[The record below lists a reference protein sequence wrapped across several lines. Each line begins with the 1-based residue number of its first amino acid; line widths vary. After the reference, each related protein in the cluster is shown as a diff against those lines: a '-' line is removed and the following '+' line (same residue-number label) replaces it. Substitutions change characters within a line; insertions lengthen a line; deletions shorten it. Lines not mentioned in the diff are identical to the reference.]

1 MVHTALLIIDMQ
13 KAFDNP
19 IWGER
24 NNPQA
29 EQQALRVLAYFRK
42 HALPVLHVQHISDN
56 PQSQF
61 HNKQNQVFKSGF
73 EPVTAE
79 PVFQKTV
86 NSAFI
91 GTNLET
97 YLRKNQICHL
107 VVVGLTLPHCVSTT
121 TRMAANL
128 GFEVTLLADAT
139 ASFTLS
145 NKNGQA
151 ISPETI
157 HEINFLSLQDEFAQ
171 ILTTEEFLTQVQ
183 V

>member
-1 MVHTALLIIDMQ
+1 MVHTALVIIDMQ
-13 KAFDNP
+13 KAFDRP

-29 EQQALRVLAYFRK
+29 EHQALRILGYFRK
-42 HALPVLHVQHISDN
+42 HGLPVLHVQHISDN

-61 HNKQNQVFKSGF
+61 HNKQNQEFKSGF
-73 EPVTAE
+73 EPVASE

-107 VVVGLTLPHCVSTT
+107 VLAGLTLPHCVSTT

-139 ASFTLS
+139 ASFTLA
-145 NKNGQA
+145 NKNGQV
-151 ISPETI
+151 ISPDTI
-157 HEINFLSLQDEFAQ
+157 HEINLLSLQDEFAQ
-171 ILTTEEFLTQVQ
+171 ILTTEESLTQVQ

>member
-1 MVHTALLIIDMQ
+1 MVHTALLVIDMQ
-13 KAFDNP
+13 KAFENP

-61 HNKQNQVFKSGF
+61 HNKQNQEFKSEF
-73 EPVTAE
+73 EPVASE
-79 PVFQKTV
+79 P
-86 NSAFI
+86 I

-97 YLRKNQICHL
+97 YLRTNQICHL

-157 HEINFLSLQDEFAQ
+157 HEINLLSLQDEFAQ
-171 ILTTEEFLTQVQ
+171 ILTTEEFLTQV
-183 V
+183 

>member
-13 KAFDNP
+13 KAFDSP

-29 EQQALRVLAYFRK
+29 EHQALRLLAYFRK
-42 HALPVLHVQHISDN
+42 HSLPVLHVQHISDN

-61 HNKQNQVFKSGF
+61 HNKQKSGVLKVDLNRLPQNLSF
-73 EPVTAE
+73 
-79 PVFQKTV
+79 KKMV

-97 YLRKNQICHL
+97 YLRTNQICHL

-145 NKNGQA
+145 NKNGQT

-157 HEINFLSLQDEFAQ
+157 HES
-171 ILTTEEFLTQVQ
+171 
-183 V
+183 

>member
-1 MVHTALLIIDMQ
+1 MVHTALLVIDMQ
-13 KAFDNP
+13 KAFNSP

-29 EQQALRVLAYFRK
+29 EYQALRVLAHFRK
-42 HALPVLHVQHISDN
+42 HDLPVLHVQHISDN

-79 PVFQKTV
+79 PVFQKMV

-97 YLRKNQICHL
+97 YLRKKQICRI

-145 NKNGQA
+145 NKNGQV

-157 HEINFLSLQDEFAQ
+157 HEINLLSLQDEFAQ

>member
-13 KAFDNP
+13 KAFDRP

-29 EQQALRVLAYFRK
+29 EHQALRVLAYFRK

-73 EPVTAE
+73 EPVTSE

-97 YLRKNQICHL
+97 YLREKQIRHL
-107 VVVGLTLPHCVSTT
+107 VLVGDP
-121 TRMAANL
+121 
-128 GFEVTLLADAT
+128 
-139 ASFTLS
+139 ASLCIYYDT
-145 NKNGQA
+145 NG
-151 ISPETI
+151 SESW
-157 HEINFLSLQDEFAQ
+157 F
-171 ILTTEEFLTQVQ
+171 
-183 V
+183 

>member
-13 KAFDNP
+13 KAFDRP

-29 EQQALRVLAYFRK
+29 EHQALRVLAYFRK
-42 HALPVLHVQHISDN
+42 HGLPVLHIQHISDN

-61 HNKQNQVFKSGF
+61 HNKQNQEFKSGF
-73 EPVTAE
+73 EPVASE

-97 YLRKNQICHL
+97 YLRTNQICHL
-107 VVVGLTLPHCVSTT
+107 VVIPHCVSTT

-145 NKNGQA
+145 NKNGQD

-157 HEINFLSLQDEFAQ
+157 HEINLLSLQDEFAQ

>member
-1 MVHTALLIIDMQ
+1 MDLNHLL
-13 KAFDNP
+13 
-19 IWGER
+19 
-24 NNPQA
+24 
-29 EQQALRVLAYFRK
+29 
-42 HALPVLHVQHISDN
+42 
-56 PQSQF
+56 
-61 HNKQNQVFKSGF
+61 QNLSF
-73 EPVTAE
+73 
-79 PVFQKTV
+79 KTV

-107 VVVGLTLPHCVSTT
+107 VLVGLTLPHCISTT

-157 HEINFLSLQDEFAQ
+157 HEINLLFS
-171 ILTTEEFLTQVQ
+171 TR
-183 V
+183 

>member
-1 MVHTALLIIDMQ
+1 MVHTALLVIDMQ
-13 KAFDNP
+13 KAFDSP

-29 EQQALRVLAYFRK
+29 EHQALRVLAYFRK
-42 HALPVLHVQHISDN
+42 HALPVLHVQQISDN

-73 EPVTAE
+73 EPITSE

-97 YLRKNQICHL
+97 YLRKKKIGHL

-128 GFEVTLLADAT
+128 GFKVTLLADAT

-145 NKNGQA
+145 NKNGQT

-157 HEINFLSLQDEFAQ
+157 HEINLLSLQNEFAQ
-171 ILTTEEFLTQVQ
+171 ILTTEEFLTQIQ

>member
-29 EQQALRVLAYFRK
+29 EHQALRVLEYFRK

-56 PQSQF
+56 PQ
-61 HNKQNQVFKSGF
+61 
-73 EPVTAE
+73 

-107 VVVGLTLPHCVSTT
+107 IVVGLTLPHCVSTT

-128 GFEVTLLADAT
+128 GFRVTLLADAT

-145 NKNGQA
+145 NKNGQT

-157 HEINFLSLQDEFAQ
+157 HEINLLSLQDEFAQ
-171 ILTTEEFLTQVQ
+171 ILTTKEFLTQV
-183 V
+183 

>member
-13 KAFDNP
+13 KAFNRP

-73 EPVTAE
+73 EPITSE

-97 YLRKNQICHL
+97 YLYFFAELLNLFKNST
-107 VVVGLTLPHCVSTT
+107 GPHMRSCFLYFYAFNCKSSSISARVLACE
-121 TRMAANL
+121 MAPRSLAAP
-128 GFEVTLLADAT
+128 EV
-139 ASFTLS
+139 
-145 NKNGQA
+145 
-151 ISPETI
+151 PRR
-157 HEINFLSLQDEFAQ
+157 
-171 ILTTEEFLTQVQ
+171 
-183 V
+183 

>member
-1 MVHTALLIIDMQ
+1 MIHTALLIIDMQ

-29 EQQALRVLAYFRK
+29 EHQALRVLAYFRK

-61 HNKQNQVFKSGF
+61 HNKQNQEFKSGF

-97 YLRKNQICHL
+97 YLRKNQIGHL
-107 VVVGLTLPHCVSTT
+107 VLVGLTLPHCVSTT

-128 GFEVTLLADAT
+128 GFKVTLLADAT
-139 ASFTLS
+139 PVLPYLTKTVRPSLLRLSMRLISFLYKMS
-145 NKNGQA
+145 LLKFLLQKN
-151 ISPETI
+151 
-157 HEINFLSLQDEFAQ
+157 F
-171 ILTTEEFLTQVQ
+171 
-183 V
+183 

>member
-1 MVHTALLIIDMQ
+1 MFNIYLTI
-13 KAFDNP
+13 P
-19 IWGER
+19 SR
-24 NNPQA
+24 NFITNKIRS
-29 EQQALRVLAYFRK
+29 LKWIGTSCFRTY
-42 HALPVLHVQHISDN
+42 LS
-56 PQSQF
+56 
-61 HNKQNQVFKSGF
+61 
-73 EPVTAE
+73 
-79 PVFQKTV
+79 KTV

-145 NKNGQA
+145 NKNDQA

-157 HEINFLSLQDEFAQ
+157 HEINLLSLQDEFAQ
-171 ILTTEEFLTQVQ
+171 ILTTEEFLASISIKRIRQLLLS
-183 V
+183 

>member
-24 NNPQA
+24 NNLQA

-73 EPVTAE
+73 EPITSE
-79 PVFQKTV
+79 PVFQKRLI
-86 NSAFI
+86 APL
-91 GTNLET
+91 LE
-97 YLRKNQICHL
+97 
-107 VVVGLTLPHCVSTT
+107 
-121 TRMAANL
+121 
-128 GFEVTLLADAT
+128 
-139 ASFTLS
+139 
-145 NKNGQA
+145 
-151 ISPETI
+151 
-157 HEINFLSLQDEFAQ
+157 Q
-171 ILTTEEFLTQVQ
+171 ILKHIYEKNRFVI
-183 V
+183 

>member
-13 KAFDNP
+13 KAFDSP

-29 EQQALRVLAYFRK
+29 EHQALRLLAYFRK

-73 EPVTAE
+73 EPITSE
-79 PVFQKTV
+79 PVFQKMV

-97 YLRKNQICHL
+97 YLRTNQICHL

-139 ASFTLS
+139 LS
-145 NKNGQA
+145 NKNGQT

-157 HEINFLSLQDEFAQ
+157 HEIHLLSLQDEFAQ

>member
-61 HNKQNQVFKSGF
+61 HNKQNQEFKSGF

-79 PVFQKTV
+79 TVFQKTV

-91 GTNLET
+91 GTNL
-97 YLRKNQICHL
+97 
-107 VVVGLTLPHCVSTT
+107 
-121 TRMAANL
+121 
-128 GFEVTLLADAT
+128 
-139 ASFTLS
+139 
-145 NKNGQA
+145 
-151 ISPETI
+151 
-157 HEINFLSLQDEFAQ
+157 
-171 ILTTEEFLTQVQ
+171 
-183 V
+183 

>member
-13 KAFDNP
+13 KAFDSP

-29 EQQALRVLAYFRK
+29 EHQALRVLAYFRK
-42 HALPVLHVQHISDN
+42 HDLPVLHVQHISDN

-61 HNKQNQVFKSGF
+61 HNKQNQEFKSGF
-73 EPVTAE
+73 EPVASE

-97 YLRKNQICHL
+97 YLRKKQICRI

-145 NKNGQA
+145 NKNGQT

-157 HEINFLSLQDEFAQ
+157 HEINLLSLQDEFAQ

>member
-1 MVHTALLIIDMQ
+1 MVHTALLVIDMQ

-29 EQQALRVLAYFRK
+29 EHQALRLLAYFRK
-42 HALPVLHVQHISDN
+42 HSLPVLHVQHISDN

-73 EPVTAE
+73 EPVASE

-97 YLRKNQICHL
+97 YLRKKQICRI

-121 TRMAANL
+121 TQMAANL

-145 NKNGQA
+145 NKNGQV

-157 HEINFLSLQDEFAQ
+157 HEINLLSLQDEFAQ
-171 ILTTEEFLTQVQ
+171 ILTTEEFLTQIQ
-183 V
+183 I

>member
-1 MVHTALLIIDMQ
+1 MVHTALLVIDMQ
-13 KAFDNP
+13 KAFNSP

-29 EQQALRVLAYFRK
+29 EYQALKVLAYFRK
-42 HALPVLHVQHISDN
+42 HDLPVLHVQHISDN

-61 HNKQNQVFKSGF
+61 HNKQNQEFKSGF
-73 EPVTAE
+73 EPVASE
-79 PVFQKTV
+79 PIFQKTV

-128 GFEVTLLADAT
+128 GFEVTLLYKM
-139 ASFTLS
+139 SLLKFLLQ
-145 NKNGQA
+145 KN
-151 ISPETI
+151 
-157 HEINFLSLQDEFAQ
+157 F
-171 ILTTEEFLTQVQ
+171 
-183 V
+183 

>member
-1 MVHTALLIIDMQ
+1 MSTSTRPKPKSASATAS
-13 KAFDNP
+13 KYTN
-19 IWGER
+19 
-24 NNPQA
+24 
-29 EQQALRVLAYFRK
+29 FRK

-61 HNKQNQVFKSGF
+61 HNKQNQEFKSGF
-73 EPVTAE
+73 EPVASE

-107 VVVGLTLPHCVSTT
+107 ILVGLTLPHCVSTT

-128 GFEVTLLADAT
+128 GFRGTLLADAT

-145 NKNGQA
+145 NKNGQS

-157 HEINFLSLQDEFAQ
+157 HEINLLSLQDEFAQ
-171 ILTTEEFLTQVQ
+171 ILTTEEFLTQV
-183 V
+183 

>member
-13 KAFDNP
+13 KAFDNL
-19 IWGER
+19 IWRER

-42 HALPVLHVQHISDN
+42 HTLPVLHVQHISNN

-73 EPVTAE
+73 EPITSE

-97 YLRKNQICHL
+97 YLRKKQICRI

-145 NKNGQA
+145 NKNGQT

-157 HEINFLSLQDEFAQ
+157 HEINLLSLQDEFAQ
-171 ILTTEEFLTQVQ
+171 ILTTEEFLTQIQ
-183 V
+183 I

>member
-1 MVHTALLIIDMQ
+1 MLHTALLIIDMQ

-42 HALPVLHVQHISDN
+42 HGLPVLHVQHISDN

-61 HNKQNQVFKSGF
+61 HNKQNQ
-73 EPVTAE
+73 
-79 PVFQKTV
+79 
-86 NSAFI
+86 I
-91 GTNLET
+91 
-97 YLRKNQICHL
+97 YHL

-121 TRMAANL
+121 ARMAANL

-145 NKNGQA
+145 NKNGQT

-157 HEINFLSLQDEFAQ
+157 HEINLLSLQDEFAQ